1 MSTLSYPEQDK
12 LGPLGAQSSA
22 IHDAVALRAALLRAF
37 EAAVHE
43 ARDAVGTADRD
54 AAEAVH
60 ASRKGLRRARAI
72 LALLGPALPKSERR
86 AVRTA
91 LQQARRS
98 LSSVRDHAVAP
109 ETLQQLALDEQ
120 TRATSDQVL
129 ATAAQALPA
138 TTEIKQLLG
147 ESAARA
153 AAQVEALQAALPREL
168 TWDDVSRGL
177 RETYGEAR
185 DAIGGAKGSKG
196 SFHTWRRRSK
206 ELVYQLDFIAKH
218 GGPRLAAIHEEFVGV
233 TDTLGPVVDLIM
245 LREFVETYD
254 QGLSRDA
261 LDQLRDE
268 IDAKLE
274 DAMKKV
280 RKEARDAFHPKPKK
294 FEKRVAKSLRRD
306 LAPPDEADGGAS
318 DLQD

>member
-43 ARDAVGTADRD
+43 ARDAVGTAEHD

-86 AVRTA
+86 AVRMA
-91 LQQARRS
+91 LQQARRA

-109 ETLQQLALDEQ
+109 ETLQQLELAAEA
-120 TRATSDQVL
+120 RATSDQVL

-138 TTEIKQLLG
+138 TTEIKQLLA

-177 RETYGEAR
+177 RDTYGEAR
-185 DAIGGAKGSKG
+185 DAISAKGSKG
-196 SFHTWRRRSK
+196 AFHTWRRRSK

-268 IDAKLE
+268 IDAKLD
-274 DAMKKV
+274 DAMKKA

-306 LAPPDEADGGAS
+306 LAPPDDADGAS